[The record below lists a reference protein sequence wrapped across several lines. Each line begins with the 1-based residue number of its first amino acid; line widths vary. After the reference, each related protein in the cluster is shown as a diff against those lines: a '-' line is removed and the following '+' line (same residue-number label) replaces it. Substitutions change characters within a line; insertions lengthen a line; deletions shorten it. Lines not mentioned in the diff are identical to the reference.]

1 MQWHNNTRLII
12 ALWLSMAAACA
23 TKDKS
28 ICVSSANIE
37 RAQLYQSSEYEL
49 STLDETISIN
59 FDSLHTI
66 IFPHAL
72 TDLPAAKPA
81 SVKIRRHLAQRR
93 KVDTG
98 YVDSILLHQ
107 QQQQQKISH
116 NKTPTQFTHFI
127 ACFIGLVMFVCIVI
141 YRRLRR

>member
-1 MQWHNNTRLII
+1 MQWRCNTWVII
-12 ALWLSMAAACA
+12 ALWLSMAAACS
-23 TKDKS
+23 TKEKS
-28 ICVSSANIE
+28 ICVSTAGIE
-37 RAQLYQSSEYEL
+37 RVQLYQSNEYDL

-59 FDSLHTI
+59 FDSLHTFI
-66 IFPHAL
+66 LPHAL
-72 TDLPAAKPA
+72 TNQPAVKSA

-98 YVDSILLHQ
+98 YVDSIRLHQ

-116 NKTPTQFTHFI
+116 DKTPTQFPTFI

>member
-1 MQWHNNTRLII
+1 MQWRCNTWVII
-12 ALWLSMAAACA
+12 ALWLSMAAACS
-23 TKDKS
+23 TKEKS
-28 ICVSSANIE
+28 ICVSTAGIE

-59 FDSLHTI
+59 YDSLHTF
-66 IFPHAL
+66 IFPHTL

-98 YVDSILLHQ
+98 YVDSIQLLQ
-107 QQQQQKISH
+107 QLQQQKISH
-116 NKTPTQFTHFI
+116 NKTPTQFSHFI
-127 ACFIGLVMFVCIVI
+127 ACFIGLVMFVCLVI

>member
-1 MQWHNNTRLII
+1 MQWRCNTWVII
-12 ALWLSMAAACA
+12 ALWLSLSAACS
-23 TKDKS
+23 TKEKS
-28 ICVSSANIE
+28 ICVSTAGIE

-59 FDSLHTI
+59 YDSLHTFM
-66 IFPHAL
+66 FPHAL
-72 TDLPAAKPA
+72 TDKQAVKPA
-81 SVKIRRHLAQRR
+81 SVKIRRHLALRR

-98 YVDSILLHQ
+98 YVDSIRMQQ

-116 NKTPTQFTHFI
+116 NKTPTQFPIFI

>member
-1 MQWHNNTRLII
+1 
-12 ALWLSMAAACA
+12 MAAACS
-23 TKDKS
+23 TKEKS
-28 ICVSSANIE
+28 ICVSTAGIE

-59 FDSLHTI
+59 YDSLHTF
-66 IFPHAL
+66 IFPHTL

-98 YVDSILLHQ
+98 YVDSIQLLQ
-107 QQQQQKISH
+107 QLQQQKISH
-116 NKTPTQFTHFI
+116 NKTPTQFSHFI
-127 ACFIGLVMFVCIVI
+127 ACFIGLVMFVCLVI

>member
-1 MQWHNNTRLII
+1 MQWHNNTWVII
-12 ALWLSMAAACA
+12 ALWLSVAAACS
-23 TKDKS
+23 TKEKS
-28 ICVSSANIE
+28 ICVSTAGIE

-49 STLDETISIN
+49 NTLDETISIN
-59 FDSLHTI
+59 YDSLHTF

-93 KVDTG
+93 KADTG
-98 YVDSILLHQ
+98 YVDSIRMQ
-107 QQQQQKISH
+107 QQQLQNKVTH
-116 NKTPTQFTHFI
+116 NKTPTQFPIFI